1 MNDYA
6 ELYYKL
12 FNKVTDVIHELQ
24 LVQQQVEEAYISL
37 QPDQISL
44 PVTVLPANT
53 PPNALTVNATLTN
66 VLPLK
71 THSMHNENARL
82 PEGQSAQARG

>member
-37 QPDQISL
+37 QPDQIPL
-44 PVTVLPANT
+44 TVLPANT
-53 PPNALTVNATLTN
+53 PPNALTVNATHAN

-82 PEGQSAQARG
+82 PEGQSAQAGG